1 MIRLRFSCAAAFA
14 FLAAM
19 TLSLSTASA
28 QSLKELV
35 GYTKLQTEFGG
46 SLATGAGVTVGLIEA
61 DTNGNTTIASYMP
74 NTGIADFTGK
84 TFINNAPAGQT
95 VTVSGHATSV
105 GQNFFGN
112 NTSLSP
118 GVVNVQVYEANDF
131 VDVRQRFGTASNPD
145 VITASVIN
153 HSYIGFGLTA
163 PQATEINARLD
174 YTVNRDNVTS
184 VVALNNGVGP
194 VPQLYGQ
201 SYNSIVVGRSDGLH
215 SFGTTTV
222 GGLGR
227 TKPDIVAP
235 QGSTS
240 MATPVVSSTAAL
252 LHSAAIS
259 NSMTNARNSEVTKAI
274 IMAGAT
280 KTEFPGWSNTTT
292 RPLDTVFGAGEV
304 NVYNSYKILLGGE
317 QAGSSTEPIMTSSL
331 RGWDYDTIDPLG
343 NRYWNFEVT
352 AGQEISEASI
362 LLTWNAQYQDGS
374 NNFNNTLTL
383 ANMDMRFYNST
394 GGFLGTLLSSSLST
408 VDNVEHIYL
417 KNLTAGTYTLA
428 ITSNLSTSFGLA
440 WNLVAVPEPTSLLL
454 VSLSATLLFTFRRK
468 GKRSA

>member
-1 MIRLRFSCAAAFA
+1 MIRLRFSSLIALLFIALPA
-14 FLAAM
+14 FLCG
-19 TLSLSTASA
+19 TATA

-46 SLATGAGVTVGLIEA
+46 SLATGAGITVGLIEA
-61 DTNGNTTIASYMP
+61 DTDVSNTTVAAYMP

-84 TFINNAPAGQT
+84 TFLNNPPAGQT
-95 VTVSGHATSV
+95 VALSGHATSV

-112 NTSLSP
+112 STSLSP

-131 VDVRQRFGTASNPD
+131 VDFRQKFGTASDPD
-145 VITASVIN
+145 IITASVIN
-153 HSYIGFGLTA
+153 HSYVGFGLTV

-174 YTVNRDNVTS
+174 YTVNRDNLTS
-184 VVALNNGVGP
+184 VVALNNGVGA

-201 SYNSIVVGRSDGLH
+201 SYNSIVVGRSDGQH

-222 GGLGR
+222 GGAGR
-227 TKPDIVAP
+227 TKPDIVTP

-240 MATPVVSSTAAL
+240 MATPVVSSAAAL
-252 LHSAAIS
+252 LHSAAVA
-259 NSMTNARNSEVTKAI
+259 NSMTDARNSETMKAI

-292 RPLDTVFGAGEV
+292 RPLDTVFGAGEL
-304 NVYNSYKILLGGE
+304 NIYNSYKILLGGE
-317 QAGSSTEPIMTSSL
+317 QAGSSTEPVMTSSL
-331 RGWDYDTIDPLG
+331 RGWDYADSIDPLG
-343 NRYWNFEVT
+343 SLFWNFEVT

-362 LLTWNAQYQDGS
+362 LLTWNAQYGTS
-374 NNFNNTLTL
+374 NFNNTLSL

-417 KNLTAGTYTLA
+417 KNLSAGTYTLA
-428 ITSNLSTSFGLA
+428 INSNISTAFGLA
-440 WNLVAVPEPTSLLL
+440 WNLVAVPEPTSLML
-454 VSLSATLLFTFRRK
+454 VGLVATISISFRRRDRK
-468 GKRSA
+468 